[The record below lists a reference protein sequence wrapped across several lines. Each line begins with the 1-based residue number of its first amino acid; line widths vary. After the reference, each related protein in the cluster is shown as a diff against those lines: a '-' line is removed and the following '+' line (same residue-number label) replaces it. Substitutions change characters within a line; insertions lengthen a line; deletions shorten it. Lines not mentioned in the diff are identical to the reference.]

1 MSRRPGRNSLFLLFI
16 LVFFTSHAALAAE
29 EVVYK
34 DVRSP
39 KNIFKDDGPSKK
51 IDRKETGELEGMK
64 DEKTEVTY
72 SYDPT
77 GLTDPFKSFIAEQE
91 EITEKKR
98 RKPRT
103 YLETLDLSQLELIAV
118 ILSSKGNWAMVRDSK
133 GLGHVIKKGTP
144 IGIHD
149 GFVFEIKDRVVVI
162 REKYKDFR
170 GKERHRDV
178 NKKLPSL
185 K

>member
-16 LVFFTSHAALAAE
+16 LVFFSSHTALAAE

-51 IDRKETGELEGMK
+51 IDRK
-64 DEKTEVTY
+64 DEKAKLTY

-77 GLTDPFKSFIAEQE
+77 GLTDPFKSFIVQQE
-91 EITEKKR
+91 EIAEKKR
-98 RKPRT
+98 GKPKT

-118 ILSSKGNWAMVRDSK
+118 ILSSTGNWAMVRDSK

-178 NKKLPSL
+178 NKELPSL
-185 K
+185 E

>member
-1 MSRRPGRNSLFLLFI
+1 MPRRPGRSSPFLLFI
-16 LVFFTSHAALAAE
+16 LVFFTSHVALAAE
-29 EVVYK
+29 EVLYK

-51 IDRKETGELEGMK
+51 TDRKETGEE
-64 DEKTEVTY
+64 EKIGGEEAEVAY

-91 EITEKKR
+91 EIAEQKR
-98 RKPRT
+98 RKPKT

-118 ILSSKGNWAMVRDSK
+118 ILSPKGNWAMVRDSK

-144 IGIHD
+144 IGTNS
-149 GFVFEIKDRVVVI
+149 GFVYEIKDRVVVI
-162 REKYKDFR
+162 REKYRDFR
-170 GKERHRDV
+170 NKERYKDV

-185 K
+185 E